1 MYRGSQNDVWSLG
14 IFLTKILKI
23 PHPYINF
30 DIDTES
36 TAKRKLI
43 EGESDFRFS
52 RNHLGHGRAAS
63 LIVQMLEPD
72 PDKRITVSST
82 TSRFAD
88 SADPRN
94 PRTLVSER
102 PPRRPL
108 PIPHPILRIT
118 IKAILQAGAISHS
131 RRMFSSISQSGVC
144 AMPDLQGYCGEAIW
158 IGTVLGKEMGKDV
171 E

>member
-63 LIVQMLEPD
+63 LIIQMLEPD
-72 PDKRITVSST
+72 PDKRITVSPM
-82 TSRFAD
+82 TS
-88 SADPRN
+88 
-94 PRTLVSER
+94 
-102 PPRRPL
+102 
-108 PIPHPILRIT
+108 
-118 IKAILQAGAISHS
+118 
-131 RRMFSSISQSGVC
+131 
-144 AMPDLQGYCGEAIW
+144 
-158 IGTVLGKEMGKDV
+158 
-171 E
+171 